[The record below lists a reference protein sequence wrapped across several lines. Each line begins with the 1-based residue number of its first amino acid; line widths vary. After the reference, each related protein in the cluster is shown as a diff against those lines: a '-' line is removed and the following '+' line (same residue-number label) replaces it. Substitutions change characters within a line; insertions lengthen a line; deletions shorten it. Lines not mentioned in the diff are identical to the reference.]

1 VGRSPPYILHGT
13 WACSSLARSNV
24 ILFLSFCC
32 LLRFFLLNSSGDKSR
47 TVHERSTEKMK
58 FHLLDSTDV
67 MGYWMLWKTRLP
79 TCPFSQGRKRL
90 LIIADKDPDNFK

>member
-1 VGRSPPYILHGT
+1 
-13 WACSSLARSNV
+13 
-24 ILFLSFCC
+24 
-32 LLRFFLLNSSGDKSR
+32 
-47 TVHERSTEKMK
+47 MK